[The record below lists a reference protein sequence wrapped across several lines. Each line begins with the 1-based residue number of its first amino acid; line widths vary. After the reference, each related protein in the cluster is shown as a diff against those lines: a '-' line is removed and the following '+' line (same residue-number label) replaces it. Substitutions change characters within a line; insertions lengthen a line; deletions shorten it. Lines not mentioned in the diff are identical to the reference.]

1 VLKGEDMKQFEQWFN
16 NTWELLSLEGSG
28 KMVLNYEEFK
38 QYLEE
43 AYKTGYEK
51 QLTDLEDQLE

>member
-1 VLKGEDMKQFEQWFN
+1 MKQFEQWFN